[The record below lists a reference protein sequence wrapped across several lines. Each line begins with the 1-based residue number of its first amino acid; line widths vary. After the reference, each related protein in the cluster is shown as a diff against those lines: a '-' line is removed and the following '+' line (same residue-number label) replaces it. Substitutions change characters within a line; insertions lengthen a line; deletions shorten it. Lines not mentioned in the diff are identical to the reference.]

1 VPKTFSLLA
10 GVSAAIVLCGAVAVT
25 AQTSSST
32 EGWVPLMNGRNF
44 DGWYTF
50 LPSTGKNNDPK
61 KVFKMEDGMVHILDV
76 PESEEKQEFGYLSS
90 EREFSDCRIR
100 VEYKWGVK
108 RFNPN
113 NENKRDSGLLYFF
126 NGPDKI
132 WPQSLE
138 FQIQETDTGDLWL
151 LDGTQV
157 STKIEA
163 QYLPIYVLSHAGP
176 TYTPNRG
183 RIIKS
188 GDFEDRTGWNTLEL
202 VLDGDHI
209 TQIVNGRA
217 VMRAWD
223 VKQKSAANPSQYV
236 PVTKG
241 RIMLQAEGAEVW
253 FRHLEMKPNPKK
265 PADTSNK

>member
-1 VPKTFSLLA
+1 
-10 GVSAAIVLCGAVAVT
+10 
-25 AQTSSST
+25 
-32 EGWVPLMNGRNF
+32 VPLMNGKNF

-61 KVFKMEDGMVHILDV
+61 KVFKMEDGMVHILDI
-76 PESEEKQEFGYLSS
+76 PESDEKQEFGYLSS
-90 EREFSDCRIR
+90 EKEFSDCRIR
-100 VEYKWGVK
+100 VEFKWGVK

-151 LDGTQV
+151 LDGTRV

-176 TYTPNRG
+176 TYTPDRG

-188 GDFEDRTGWNTLEL
+188 GDFEERNAWNTLEL
-202 VLDGDHI
+202 VLDGDQI
-209 TQIVNGRA
+209 TQLVNGRA

-223 VKQKSAANPSQYV
+223 VKQRSADDPAHPYV

-265 PADTSNK
+265 PADTTNK

>member
-1 VPKTFSLLA
+1 VTFPYRLFFATTAAISAILVAGSSMVSGQTASLA
-10 GVSAAIVLCGAVAVT
+10 GSD
-25 AQTSSST
+25 
-32 EGWVPLMNGRNF
+32 GWVPLLNGTNF

-61 KVFKMEDGMVHILDV
+61 KVFKMESGMVHILDI

-90 EREFSDCRIR
+90 EREFSNCRIR
-100 VEYKWGVK
+100 VEFKWGAK
-108 RFNPN
+108 RFVPN

-132 WPQSLE
+132 WPRALE
-138 FQIQETDTGDLWL
+138 FQIQETDVGDLWL
-151 LDGTQV
+151 LDGSRIT
-157 STKIEA
+157 TKVEA
-163 QYLPIYVLSHAGP
+163 EGLPMYVLSGP
-176 TYTPNRG
+176 ERTQSRG

-188 GDFEDRTGWNTLEL
+188 GDFEDRNAWNQLEL
-202 VLDGDHI
+202 VLDGNRI

-223 VKQKSAANPSQYV
+223 VQQPSVQDPSRYV
-236 PVTKG
+236 PISSG

-253 FRHLEMKPNPKK
+253 FRNVQMKPLGKLQP
-265 PADTSNK
+265 